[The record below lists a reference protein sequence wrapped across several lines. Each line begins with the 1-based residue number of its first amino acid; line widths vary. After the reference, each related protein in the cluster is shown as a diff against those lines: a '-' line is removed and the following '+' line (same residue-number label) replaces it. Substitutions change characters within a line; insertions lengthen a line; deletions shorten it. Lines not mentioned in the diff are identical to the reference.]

1 MANDRGTYREIE
13 HTADLGVEITAADL
27 PALFASAGEAL
38 YALIADPATI
48 ENREAIKV
56 SATGANPEDLLHTW
70 LCELL
75 ALFNV
80 EGFVGKRCEI
90 DRTSATDK
98 FKGESAA
105 KSWTS
110 NAMPFT
116 PKSRVLPI
124 TILKCGKMPALGMPG
139 SSSMSRALHPIA
151 KRILFEGL
159 NGN

>member
-27 PALFASAGEAL
+27 AALFASAGEAL

-90 DRTSATDK
+90 TYISDGQVQGRVSGEKLDLKRHAFHTEIKGVTYHD
-98 FKGESAA
+98 FKVWQDAGTWHA
-105 KSWTS
+105 
-110 NAMPFT
+110 
-116 PKSRVLPI
+116 RVI
-124 TILKCGKMPALGMPG
+124 
-139 SSSMSRALHPIA
+139 
-151 KRILFEGL
+151 FDV
-159 NGN
+159 

>member
-1 MANDRGTYREIE
+1 MANDRGTFREIE

-90 DRTSATDK
+90 IDISDGQVQGRVSGEKLDLKRHAFHTEIKGVTYHD
-98 FKGESAA
+98 FKVWQEAGAWHA
-105 KSWTS
+105 
-110 NAMPFT
+110 
-116 PKSRVLPI
+116 RVI
-124 TILKCGKMPALGMPG
+124 
-139 SSSMSRALHPIA
+139 
-151 KRILFEGL
+151 FDV
-159 NGN
+159 

>member
-90 DRTSATDK
+90 THISDGQVQGRVSGEKLDLKRHAFHTEIKGVTYHD
-98 FKGESAA
+98 FKVWQEAGAWHA
-105 KSWTS
+105 
-110 NAMPFT
+110 
-116 PKSRVLPI
+116 RVI
-124 TILKCGKMPALGMPG
+124 
-139 SSSMSRALHPIA
+139 
-151 KRILFEGL
+151 FDV
-159 NGN
+159 

>member
-90 DRTSATDK
+90 TYISDGQVQGRVSGEKLDLKRHAFHTEIKGITYHD
-98 FKGESAA
+98 FKVWQEAGAWHA
-105 KSWTS
+105 
-110 NAMPFT
+110 
-116 PKSRVLPI
+116 RVI
-124 TILKCGKMPALGMPG
+124 
-139 SSSMSRALHPIA
+139 
-151 KRILFEGL
+151 FDV
-159 NGN
+159 

>member
-56 SATGANPEDLLHTW
+56 SATGVNPEDLLHTW

-90 DRTSATDK
+90 TYISDGQVQGRVSGEKLDLKRHAFHTEIKGVTYHD
-98 FKGESAA
+98 FKVWQDAGTWHA
-105 KSWTS
+105 
-110 NAMPFT
+110 
-116 PKSRVLPI
+116 RVI
-124 TILKCGKMPALGMPG
+124 
-139 SSSMSRALHPIA
+139 
-151 KRILFEGL
+151 FDV
-159 NGN
+159 

>member
-13 HTADLGVEITAADL
+13 HTADLGAEITAADL

-80 EGFVGKRCEI
+80 RGFVGKRCEI
-90 DRTSATDK
+90 DRISNGKVQGRVSGETLDLKRHDFHTEIKGVTYHD
-98 FKGESAA
+98 FKVWQEAGTWHA
-105 KSWTS
+105 
-110 NAMPFT
+110 
-116 PKSRVLPI
+116 RVI
-124 TILKCGKMPALGMPG
+124 
-139 SSSMSRALHPIA
+139 
-151 KRILFEGL
+151 FDV
-159 NGN
+159 

>member
-56 SATGANPEDLLHTW
+56 SATGANPDDLLHTW

-90 DRTSATDK
+90 TYISDGQVQGRVSGEKLDLKRHAFHTEIKGVTYHD
-98 FKGESAA
+98 FKVWQDAGTWHA
-105 KSWTS
+105 
-110 NAMPFT
+110 
-116 PKSRVLPI
+116 RVI
-124 TILKCGKMPALGMPG
+124 
-139 SSSMSRALHPIA
+139 
-151 KRILFEGL
+151 FDV
-159 NGN
+159 

>member
-90 DRTSATDK
+90 THISDGQVQGRVSGEKLDLKRHAFHTEIKGVTYHD
-98 FKGESAA
+98 FKVWQDAGTWHA
-105 KSWTS
+105 
-110 NAMPFT
+110 
-116 PKSRVLPI
+116 RVI
-124 TILKCGKMPALGMPG
+124 
-139 SSSMSRALHPIA
+139 
-151 KRILFEGL
+151 FDV
-159 NGN
+159 

>member
-1 MANDRGTYREIE
+1 MANDRGTFREIE

-75 ALFNV
+75 APFNV

-90 DRTSATDK
+90 TYISDGQVQGRVSGEKLDLKRHAFHTEIKGVTYHD
-98 FKGESAA
+98 FKVWQEAGTWHA
-105 KSWTS
+105 
-110 NAMPFT
+110 
-116 PKSRVLPI
+116 RVI
-124 TILKCGKMPALGMPG
+124 
-139 SSSMSRALHPIA
+139 
-151 KRILFEGL
+151 FDV
-159 NGN
+159 

>member
-1 MANDRGTYREIE
+1 MANDRGSYREIE

-48 ENREAIKV
+48 ETREAIKI
-56 SATGANPEDLLHTW
+56 SATGAKPEDLLHAW

-90 DRTSATDK
+90 DRISDEQIQGRVSGEKLDLKRHAFHTEIKGVTYHD
-98 FKGESAA
+98 FKVWQETGTWHA
-105 KSWTS
+105 
-110 NAMPFT
+110 
-116 PKSRVLPI
+116 RVI
-124 TILKCGKMPALGMPG
+124 
-139 SSSMSRALHPIA
+139 
-151 KRILFEGL
+151 FDV
-159 NGN
+159 

>member
-48 ENREAIKV
+48 EIREAIKV

-90 DRTSATDK
+90 TYISDGQVQGRVSGEKLDLKRHAFHTEIKGVTYHD
-98 FKGESAA
+98 FKVWQDAGTWHA
-105 KSWTS
+105 
-110 NAMPFT
+110 
-116 PKSRVLPI
+116 RVI
-124 TILKCGKMPALGMPG
+124 
-139 SSSMSRALHPIA
+139 
-151 KRILFEGL
+151 FDV
-159 NGN
+159 

>member
-48 ENREAIKV
+48 EIREAIKV

-90 DRTSATDK
+90 TYISDGQVQGRVSGEKLDLKRHAFHTEIKGVTYHD
-98 FKGESAA
+98 FKVWQEAGTWHA
-105 KSWTS
+105 
-110 NAMPFT
+110 
-116 PKSRVLPI
+116 RVI
-124 TILKCGKMPALGMPG
+124 
-139 SSSMSRALHPIA
+139 
-151 KRILFEGL
+151 FDV
-159 NGN
+159 

>member
-27 PALFASAGEAL
+27 PALFALAGEAL

-90 DRTSATDK
+90 TYISDGQVQGRVSGEKLDLKRHAFHTEIKGVTYHD
-98 FKGESAA
+98 FKVWQDAGTWHA
-105 KSWTS
+105 
-110 NAMPFT
+110 
-116 PKSRVLPI
+116 RVI
-124 TILKCGKMPALGMPG
+124 
-139 SSSMSRALHPIA
+139 
-151 KRILFEGL
+151 FDV
-159 NGN
+159 